1 MSQKV
6 QVIRFKELDLLHHIQ
21 ITQPLLHSKT
31 NVYNAEILYNNQPFI
46 LETPYVKNPF
56 GVTTYQKGEHKCAH
70 SITLM
75 SSGTYTDTQE
85 VITHFFTELKKLDQA
100 MIDYGTQ
107 YSELLFG
114 KQMSRNEVEQ
124 IYDAG
129 VRGKLDK
136 NNVPYPD
143 KISPKILM
151 HKDERPKIVVF
162 KNSKVPLEV
171 NSMEDLKSV
180 VESGISIRAILQ
192 PRIYFMKTKFGIVYE
207 YHQIKLPSIVT
218 KNEIKMGVYSFSD

>member
-6 QVIRFKELDLLHHIQ
+6 QVVRFKELDLLQHLT
-21 ITQPLLHSKT
+21 ITKPVLHPKT
-31 NVYNAEILYNNQPFI
+31 NVYNAEILYQNQLFI

-56 GVTTYQKGEHKCAH
+56 GVTTYQKGENKCAY

-85 VITHFFTELKKLDQA
+85 VITHFFNELKKLDQA
-100 MIDYGTQ
+100 MIDYGEK
-107 YSELLFG
+107 YSEILFG
-114 KQMSRNEVEQ
+114 EKKSRNEVEK

-136 NNVPYPD
+136 FGVPYPD
-143 KISPKILM
+143 KISPKILI
-151 HKDERPKIVVF
+151 HKDKLKIVVF
-162 KNSKVPLEV
+162 KNSKSPLDIYTID
-171 NSMEDLKSV
+171 DLTNII
-180 VESGISIRAILQ
+180 ESGTSLRAIIQ
-192 PRIYFMKTKFGIVYE
+192 PRVYFMKDKFGIVYE

-218 KNEIKMGVYSFSD
+218 KNEIKMGIYSFSD